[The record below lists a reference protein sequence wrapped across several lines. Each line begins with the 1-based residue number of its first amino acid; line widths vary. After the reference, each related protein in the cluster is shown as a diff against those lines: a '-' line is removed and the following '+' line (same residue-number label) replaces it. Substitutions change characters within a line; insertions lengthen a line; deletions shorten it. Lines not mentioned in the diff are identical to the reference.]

1 MASTVQKIQDR
12 LFGKST
18 AVQNDT
24 NDNLQGQQPFP
35 TGPMERIDLPTPL
48 TIDIPKDS
56 TSSSTAPQRKN
67 TDNPDSG
74 DENDGLNAATPPLQP
89 YRERLAE
96 KLGDKYKGAEKY
108 RLEQDEARERHWK
121 RWGPYLSDRQWVRC
135 AFDFNK
141 CRA

>member
-12 LFGKST
+12 LFGKSI
-18 AVQNDT
+18 AVQND
-24 NDNLQGQQPFP
+24 NIDNNLQQQQPFP
-35 TGPMERIDLPTPL
+35 TGSTERVDLPTPL

-56 TSSSTAPQRKN
+56 TTSNSVPQRKN
-67 TDNPDSG
+67 NDNQDSG

-108 RLEQDEARERHWK
+108 RLEQDQNREKHWK
-121 RWGPYLSDRQWVRC
+121 RWGPYLSDRQWVR
-135 AFDFNK
+135 
-141 CRA
+141 